1 MPLYNFFNSM
11 AKALLDDLL
20 VFGLLSKR
28 ALLALELLVVFE
40 GKVKLEDVMECAYEE
55 VEEAET

>member
-20 VFGLLSKR
+20 VFGLWSKR
-28 ALLALELLVVFE
+28 ALLALELLVVFK

>member
-1 MPLYNFFNSM
+1 MPLYNFIWM
-11 AKALLDDLL
+11 AKALLDDSS
-20 VFGLLSKR
+20 VFGLRSER

-40 GKVKLEDVMECAYEE
+40 DKVKLEDAMECAYEE